1 MLTMRD
7 VLVEE
12 QRREERLRRAEYGRF
27 VRHAVNHAPWYM
39 TIGAAAGRLL
49 VRWGNELEARCAARC
64 GQPPAWKKAYYQ
76 L

>member
-12 QRREERLRRAEYGRF
+12 LRRKEARSRARYGRF
-27 VRHAVNHAPWYM
+27 VRYATNQKPIHM
-39 TIGAAAGRLL
+39 TLGDMAGRRL
-49 VRWGNELEARCAARC
+49 VAWGRTLQARCAAHC
-64 GQPPAWKKAYYQ
+64 DQPPAWKKAYYR